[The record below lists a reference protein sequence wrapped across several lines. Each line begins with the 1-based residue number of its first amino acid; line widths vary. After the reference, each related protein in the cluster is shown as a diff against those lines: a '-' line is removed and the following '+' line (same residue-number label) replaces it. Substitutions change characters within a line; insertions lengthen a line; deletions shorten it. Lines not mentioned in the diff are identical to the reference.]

1 MNESPAGLRV
11 VSFLA
16 AVLFSMKPNKPPGK
30 PGGIVGEVS
39 GSDGNS
45 RAKTCWLCYVFTCS
59 IASCLIRLT
68 MAKRPL
74 RRWGLRC

>member
-30 PGGIVGEVS
+30 PGGIVGEVN
-39 GSDGNS
+39 GSDEIS
-45 RAKTCWLCYVFTCS
+45 RAKT
-59 IASCLIRLT
+59 
-68 MAKRPL
+68 
-74 RRWGLRC
+74 